1 MNDKQ
6 LGKIERDIDAWVG
19 EIPFQFLCSG
29 TESIRFR
36 IRAGESG
43 PSSEQRRLIQE
54 LVERYELLSPKIQ
67 TKHAE
72 LRSNTGGTSLSS
84 LPKPRLLLSV
94 PGVINSDVVDFLL
107 CYEFEGEDRDGS
119 GYFLGF
125 GGWDIY
131 SAVKGS

>member
-29 TESIRFR
+29 TESVRFR
-36 IRAGESG
+36 IRAGASG
-43 PSSEQRRLIQE
+43 PSTEQRRLIEE
-54 LVERYELLSPKIQ
+54 LVERYELLWPKIQ
-67 TKHAE
+67 AKLAE
-72 LRSNTGGTSLSS
+72 LRSNAGGTNLSS

-107 CYEFEGEDRDGS
+107 CYEFEGEERDVS

-125 GGWDIY
+125 VGWEID
-131 SAVKGS
+131 SAVKAS